1 MQVVVALLRLNTK
14 AHHSR
19 GTSLKLPPNLLEHK
33 TLMIA
38 LILIARYLV
47 KALKVDPD
55 APLTEICG
63 QLQANRT
70 SVYEQAERILG
81 CLQDLAGV
89 RPGRPLAS
97 HSSSDPQADLSS
109 QRLTI
114 QVLDFQIEHPGSV
127 VPQNGRT
134 YYAPVFQRFILSMH
148 DQWQGSLAAFAAASR
163 VPLDTISDWIHRD
176 RQGILP
182 QQQVNQP
189 QVNQPL
195 PTPQNASQ
203 LVRDIAKE
211 WRCWHGATRHFFRH
225 AAEKFHISIAQVER
239 VLRLLGAI
247 SRRPR
252 KPFRFR
258 GETHALAPGNML
270 VTDGKH
276 IDVLLASD
284 QRLHFNWQA
293 IVDQATGCDTAVVVN
308 HEECAAGVAEAFK
321 LSAYTA
327 LGGAFPHALL
337 HDGKPCYSEA
347 SLVQLI
353 QETGCSMIKA
363 SPYKPENKAI
373 IEGAFGLY
381 EQRVG
386 TIQLD
391 DSSTQSLVRSAVQE
405 IIRAYTSA
413 TNSVPRIELDGKSRL
428 AVLSEFCPS
437 LEQQQRDLA
446 FLERLKAD
454 HDRPPRRPP
463 DPSAL
468 VLLDTVFHRLNI
480 LDLDPDCSLR
490 RYLASFDS
498 AAIRRAAAVVANK
511 LARSDLDL
519 RYVHRYLTK
528 LVQSFHDEIDL
539 ERAADELLI
548 LCQAQNESWTCSEQR
563 DLQLL
568 YDSLNQHDLTC
579 AIAENAAHGGIP
591 LKAAFWKNAL
601 LDLLTSAPQLIAT
614 AKKHLIRLFEA
625 PFNSRLALIDLISA
639 LQTGLV

>member
-1 MQVVVALLRLNTK
+1 MVPLLVVALLRLNTK
-14 AHHSR
+14 AHCR
-19 GTSLKLPPNLLEHK
+19 GTSMNLPPNLLEHK

-38 LILIARYLV
+38 LLLIARHLA
-47 KALKVDPD
+47 KFLRVDID
-55 APLTEICG
+55 APLTDICE

-70 SVYEQAERILG
+70 SVYEQADRILG
-81 CLQDLAGV
+81 CLQGLADAQ
-89 RPGRPLAS
+89 PGRPPAS
-97 HSSSDPQADLSS
+97 TTDDTQADLSFEH
-109 QRLTI
+109 LTV
-114 QVLDFQIEHPGSV
+114 QVRVLDFQIKHPGSV

-134 YYAPVFQRFILSMH
+134 HYAPAFQRFILTLH
-148 DQWQGSLAAFAAASR
+148 DQWQGPLAAFAAATR

-182 QQQVNQP
+182 QQEVK
-189 QVNQPL
+189 QPL
-195 PTPQNASQ
+195 PTPRNASQ
-203 LVRDIAKE
+203 IVRDIAKE
-211 WRCWHGATRHFFRH
+211 WQRWHGATRHFFRY
-225 AAEKFHISIAQVER
+225 AAEKFHISSPQVER

-258 GETHALAPGNML
+258 GETHTLAPGNML
-270 VTDGKH
+270 VTDGKR
-276 IDVLLASD
+276 IDVNLLASD

-308 HEECAAGVAEAFK
+308 HEECAAGIAEAFK
-321 LSAYTA
+321 ASVHTT
-327 LGGAFPHALL
+327 LGGVFPHALL

-353 QETGCSMIKA
+353 QETGCTMIKA

-391 DSSTQSLVRSAVQE
+391 DSSKQSLIRSAVHE

-413 TNSVPRIELDGKSRL
+413 TNSVPRIGLDGKSRL
-428 AVLSEFCPS
+428 AVLDEFCPS

-454 HDRPPRRPP
+454 HDRPPRRQP

-468 VLLDTVFHRLNI
+468 VLLDSVFQRLNI
-480 LDLDPDCSLR
+480 LDCDPDSSLR
-490 RYLASFDS
+490 RYLASFDT
-498 AAIRRAAAVVANK
+498 AAIRRAAAVTANK
-511 LARSDLDL
+511 LAQGSLDL

-528 LVQSFHDEIDL
+528 LVQSFQDEIDL
-539 ERAADELLI
+539 ERADDELLA
-548 LCQAQNESWTCSEQR
+548 LCQAQNESWTSSEQR

-568 YDSLNQHDLTC
+568 SNSLNQLDLAC

-601 LDLLTSAPQLIAT
+601 LDLLRSAPQLIAT

-625 PFNSRLALIDLISA
+625 PFNSRLALIDLITA
-639 LQTGLV
+639 LEVGLV